1 VIVSLREVE
10 EGEEGLGTVESS
22 EEEVTELISEEEAS
36 SVVVTSGGVSSGA
49 ATDEQEVSS
58 GTTSGGV
65 QEVSSGV
72 MTAWG
77 EKEEWERVSSFVA
90 SEGELMAGEGEGGSS
105 VVSSFV
111 TRGV

>member
-1 VIVSLREVE
+1 VTVSLREVE

-22 EEEVTELISEEEAS
+22 EEEVTELISEEGAS

-49 ATDEQEVSS
+49 ATEVSS
-58 GTTSGGV
+58 GTASGGV
-65 QEVSSGV
+65 QGVSSGV

-90 SEGELMAGEGEGGSS
+90 SEGELTAGEEEGGSS